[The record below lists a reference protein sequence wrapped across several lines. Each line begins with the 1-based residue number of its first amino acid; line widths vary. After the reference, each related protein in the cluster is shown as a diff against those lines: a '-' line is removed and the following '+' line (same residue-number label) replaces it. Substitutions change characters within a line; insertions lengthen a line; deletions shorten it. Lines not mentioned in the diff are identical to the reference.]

1 MFRQLESHIDLH
13 DLCEVA
19 SAWPA
24 NAKSSL
30 RSALQYVG
38 GHFAEV
44 ERKVIAAAAH
54 GAEPKLAAAVDK
66 VVDENGI

>member
-19 SAWPA
+19 STWPA
-24 NAKSSL
+24 NANSL

-66 VVDENGI
+66 FVDENGI